1 MIGKLTHTQHLWLR
15 SLRTGGRY
23 HIGKSRSVKV
33 LILKGLAETN
43 EFGCTI
49 ITTAGR
55 AALEPQTPPT
65 QGEGQ

>member
-1 MIGKLTHTQHLWLR
+1 MTGKLTHTQQLWLR

-23 HIGKSRSVKV
+23 HIGKSGSVKV

-49 ITTAGR
+49 ITLTGR
-55 AALEPQTPPT
+55 ALLEPQTPPN